1 MIVSFAISLFLT
13 TKTLMKVTQE
23 KLPASQIGLE
33 IEIASDV
40 SKKAYEQVIQEFSRS
55 ANIPG
60 FRKGKVP
67 RQVLIQR
74 LGATRLKASALE
86 NLLDSSLK
94 EAIEQEKISV
104 LGNWQLLSSFEDL
117 VEKFEPGA
125 PFTFSASVD
134 VEPEVI
140 LKQYTGMQVQAEEVK
155 FDPQRVDDVLQYY
168 REQRATLIPV
178 EGRPAQLNDVAIID
192 YNAALANPED
202 PEAEPEAFPGGGEA
216 QDFQVEL
223 EDGRFV
229 PGFVE
234 GIVGMT
240 PEEIKEILVTFPQD
254 YSQAT
259 LAGRTAR
266 FTITLKELKEKE
278 LPELDDE
285 FAEDVSEFKT
295 LVELR
300 ESLETRF
307 KDEVEEK
314 NKTNKEQAI
323 LNELLNQVE
332 MEVPETLIERQVTT
346 MLNQMAL
353 QLQSQGYDV
362 KKMLTQETIPA
373 LKQQSRPE
381 AITQIKRVLALN
393 EIAKREEMEVSAEE
407 VETQS
412 QEVLETL
419 EDAGSIDP
427 ARLQEV
433 VKEDLLREKVL
444 GWLVEHT
451 NIELVPE
458 GSLEQQAD
466 LNHPDSSDEAT
477 DSDTVDTATAVDATD
492 GDAGEADTE

>member
-1 MIVSFAISLFLT
+1 
-13 TKTLMKVTQE
+13 
-23 KLPASQIGLE
+23 
-33 IEIASDV
+33 
-40 SKKAYEQVIQEFSRS
+40 
-55 ANIPG
+55 
-60 FRKGKVP
+60 
-67 RQVLIQR
+67 
-74 LGATRLKASALE
+74 
-86 NLLDSSLK
+86 
-94 EAIEQEKISV
+94 
-104 LGNWQLLSSFEDL
+104 
-117 VEKFEPGA
+117 
-125 PFTFSASVD
+125 
-134 VEPEVI
+134 
-140 LKQYTGMQVQAEEVK
+140 
-155 FDPQRVDDVLQYY
+155 
-168 REQRATLIPV
+168 
-178 EGRPAQLNDVAIID
+178 
-192 YNAALANPED
+192 
-202 PEAEPEAFPGGGEA
+202 
-216 QDFQVEL
+216 
-223 EDGRFV
+223 
-229 PGFVE
+229 
-234 GIVGMT
+234 
-240 PEEIKEILVTFPQD
+240 
-254 YSQAT
+254 
-259 LAGRTAR
+259 
-266 FTITLKELKEKE
+266 
-278 LPELDDE
+278 
-285 FAEDVSEFKT
+285 
-295 LVELR
+295 
-300 ESLETRF
+300 
-307 KDEVEEK
+307 
-314 NKTNKEQAI
+314 
-323 LNELLNQVE
+323 
-332 MEVPETLIERQVTT
+332 